1 MKISDRPPAYGD
13 PSDTL
18 PLMDIPSLPKGVTL
32 KQVYVTFL
40 AYLFSAAQNFF
51 ENNTPNGSRIWNR
64 LEDQNVIIFTTPNGW
79 DTTQHF
85 FLQEVAVD
93 AKLISRKHVEERLE
107 FVTEGEASVHYAL
120 ARTHRQTWLKSD
132 SLFAVVD
139 AGGST
144 VDSTLYECKGISPR
158 LVLEEVHASECV
170 QACIILRIPALS
182 DYCEP
187 GRGCIRRLCYGEI
200 TQRQID
206 GVKVLR

>member
-1 MKISDRPPAYGD
+1 MKISHQPPAYGD
-13 PSDTL
+13 TSGTL
-18 PLMDIPSLPKGVTL
+18 PPMDIPPLPKGVTL

-40 AYLFSAAQNFF
+40 AYLFSGARNFF
-51 ENNTPNGSRIWNR
+51 ESNNPNGAKIWER
-64 LEDQNVIIFTTPNGW
+64 LEDQNIIILTTPNGW

-85 FLQEVAVD
+85 FLQEVAVE
-93 AKLISRKHVEERLE
+93 AKLISQKHVEERLE

-132 SLFAVVD
+132 LLFAVVD

-144 VDSTLYECKGISPR
+144 VDSTLYECKALSPK

-170 QACIILRIPALS
+170 QAGIILRVPAFS
-182 DYCEP
+182 DHYDT
-187 GRGCIRRLCYGEI
+187 GRRCIRRQCYGEI
-200 TQRQID
+200 TQREID

>member
-1 MKISDRPPAYGD
+1 MKISHRPPAYGD
-13 PSDTL
+13 ASGTL
-18 PLMDIPSLPKGVTL
+18 PAMDIPPLPRGVTL

-40 AYLFSAAQNFF
+40 GYLFSATQNFF
-51 ENNTPNGSRIWNR
+51 ENNTPNGTKIWKR

-93 AKLISRKHVEERLE
+93 AKLISPKHVEERLE

-120 ARTHRQTWLKSD
+120 ARTHRQEWLKSD

-144 VDSTLYECKGISPR
+144 IDSTLYECKALSPR

-170 QACIILRIPALS
+170 QACIILRLPAFS
-182 DYCEP
+182 DYSEP
-187 GRGCIRRLCYGEI
+187 GRGCIR
-200 TQRQID
+200 
-206 GVKVLR
+206 